1 MDGDD
6 TGPGTG
12 QNEKCP
18 GRSMEVAIHHHISI
32 INDPLAH
39 IINDH
44 HLLMEADAMEAA
56 DETKGIK
63 KLLYG

>member
-1 MDGDD
+1 
-6 TGPGTG
+6 
-12 QNEKCP
+12 
-18 GRSMEVAIHHHISI
+18 MEIAIHHHISI

-39 IINDH
+39 IMNDH